1 MRMKEVVTAPLWK
14 GKRPGEDANDLGSL
28 LNGGCGSNRGR
39 GCPMLSTYIWYVCMY
54 VSVYIH
60 VILHTMYNF

>member
-1 MRMKEVVTAPLWK
+1 MSPKVMRMKEVVTAPLWK

-39 GCPMLSTYIWYVCMY
+39 GCPMLSTYM
-54 VSVYIH
+54 
-60 VILHTMYNF
+60 